1 VSSPLNFHLAQ
12 YEGPLDLLLDL
23 IRKQQINIYD
33 IPIAQITSQYLE
45 YMQQALEL
53 DIELSSE
60 FVYMAATLIHIKS
73 KLLLPRDPEL
83 DKIAPEEDPRKE
95 LVERLIEHER
105 FKNAAEMLQQKR
117 VIEEAVWSNPQ
128 IEQFL
133 AEDEGP
139 GLAVTIFDLV
149 KTFQGVLERAMNRP
163 TYDIG
168 KESVSVPEMIQ
179 FLRVQLT
186 RSRKET
192 LSATQLFER
201 QRTRRA
207 MICLFLAM
215 LEMVRRQKVELTQ
228 GEAFGDIG
236 LRRGSAFDREAESA
250 EDFATVEE
258 EYH

>member
-1 VSSPLNFHLAQ
+1 
-12 YEGPLDLLLDL
+12 
-23 IRKQQINIYD
+23 
-33 IPIAQITSQYLE
+33 
-45 YMQQALEL
+45 
-53 DIELSSE
+53 
-60 FVYMAATLIHIKS
+60 
-73 KLLLPRDPEL
+73 
-83 DKIAPEEDPRKE
+83 
-95 LVERLIEHER
+95 
-105 FKNAAEMLQQKR
+105 
-117 VIEEAVWSNPQ
+117 
-128 IEQFL
+128 
-133 AEDEGP
+133 
-139 GLAVTIFDLV
+139 
-149 KTFQGVLERAMNRP
+149 MNRP